1 MDIYGDMVLFFSKRQ
16 YRGKFCYLQKNVLKW
31 TETCYFESPYR
42 VVVLAVP
49 CHIFADTSKSPYS
62 PNLIFVLGSHTSHTA
77 HASGDNTSNGYPAL
91 EDTPIGASF
100 SPREGVPRRIGLT
113 FGLGGEAVTW
123 SLSCQPR
130 IWTMYMTAKRLCDL
144 AHRDSLCTQNQP
156 AEKLAETTWP
166 RQIEREKE
174 SDPRIGIWAYM

>member
-16 YRGKFCYLQKNVLKW
+16 YHGKFCYLQRNVLKW

-49 CHIFADTSKSPYS
+49 CHIFADTSKSSYS
-62 PNLIFVLGSHTSHTA
+62 PNLIFVLGSHTSHTV

-100 SPREGVPRRIGLT
+100 SRREGVPRRIGLT
-113 FGLGGEAVTW
+113 FG
-123 SLSCQPR
+123 
-130 IWTMYMTAKRLCDL
+130 DL
-144 AHRDSLCTQNQP
+144 V
-156 AEKLAETTWP
+156 EKPSRGACP
-166 RQIEREKE
+166 VN
-174 SDPRIGIWAYM
+174 PGYG